1 MGRADAGL
9 VVTGMDGFEPRPD
22 FRDLPT
28 SSSTCVWPYG
38 APASAPRRFPAGS
51 PAWPTWT
58 EPASILAHADHL
70 EKLAAATADAG
81 LRDERAVLAAEFD
94 RIAAAIEA
102 GPRVPGEDE
111 LIARFVAGE
120 IGDRPHALDHGL
132 GPHRS
137 HRGLRAGQA
146 PPMQMV
152 EDGLPRAFPLLP
164 PGGGDDGN
172 RKTKEGKDDD

>member
-1 MGRADAGL
+1 M
-9 VVTGMDGFEPRPD
+9 PD
-22 FRDLPT
+22 CGTNAP
-28 SSSTCVWPYG
+28 SSPPSSTVSLP
-38 APASAPRRFPAGS
+38 PSRQ
-51 PAWPTWT
+51 
-58 EPASILAHADHL
+58 
-70 EKLAAATADAG
+70 
-81 LRDERAVLAAEFD
+81 V
-94 RIAAAIEA
+94 
-102 GPRVPGEDE
+102 PRVPGEDE